1 MDEEKYFE
9 ERLDNQIQWYDKKSV
24 QLQKSFKRLRTLEIV
39 LAASIPFLVGY
50 TEGRPAVLF
59 AVGAIGRYG
68 ALSGGWLA
76 FKRILRCRPFG
87 GQGYDPVPEV
97 GVARLVQEHGGLRDT
112 FVEESRLPATIS
124 RDVRSREDMR

>member
-1 MDEEKYFE
+1 M
-9 ERLDNQIQWYDKKSV
+9 
-24 QLQKSFKRLRTLEIV
+24 FKRGLIGAIR
-39 LAASIPFLVGY
+39 FY
-50 TEGRPAVLF
+50 QRAVSPLSGPSCRFTPTCSEF

-97 GVARLVQEHGGLRDT
+97 EVGGLVQEYT
-112 FVEESRLPATIS
+112 TIS
-124 RDVRSREDMR
+124 RDVRSREDIR